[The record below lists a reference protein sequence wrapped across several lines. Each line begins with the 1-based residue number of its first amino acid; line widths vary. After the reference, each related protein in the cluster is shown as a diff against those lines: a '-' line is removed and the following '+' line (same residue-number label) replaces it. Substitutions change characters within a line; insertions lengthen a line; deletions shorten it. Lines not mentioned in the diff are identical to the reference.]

1 MTALVLVLSG
11 CAYGLLAVGI
21 ALQQLPWYA
30 PLAAAGAGLAW
41 IVVHAVRPRWPVHD
55 LFFGFAL
62 AGACLV
68 ARGGTA
74 NALVGLAIASL
85 ALVAWDLAAMRRT
98 LVALPRATRRLWG
111 RRYAPQSAAVAALG
125 LALGGIGLVVRP
137 RINFPVALV
146 LSLAIVTLLVLAL
159 WQSGRFR
166 GEPRPASDDEE
177 GKPTKD

>member
-1 MTALVLVLSG
+1 MTALLVVLSAG
-11 CAYGLLAVGI
+11 AYGLLAAGL
-21 ALQQLPWYA
+21 ALHFAWYA
-30 PLAAAGAGLAW
+30 PFAAAVAGLAW
-41 IVVHAVRPRWPVHD
+41 IGAHALRPRWPLHGV
-55 LFFGFAL
+55 FFGLAL
-62 AGACLV
+62 AGACFV
-68 ARGGTA
+68 VRGGTA
-74 NALVGLAIASL
+74 NALVGLAAVSL
-85 ALVAWDLAAMRRT
+85 ALVAWDLAMMRRN
-98 LVALPRATRRLWG
+98 LLLLPRATRRLWG